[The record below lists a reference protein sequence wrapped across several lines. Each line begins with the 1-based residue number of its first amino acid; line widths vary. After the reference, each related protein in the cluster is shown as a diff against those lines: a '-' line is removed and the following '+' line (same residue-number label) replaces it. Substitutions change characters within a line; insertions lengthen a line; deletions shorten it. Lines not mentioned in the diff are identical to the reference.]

1 MTSTHRKARSGIL
14 APRPRR
20 KLGPYDPIP
29 LAIGAESIRWSL
41 EEVISPS
48 SFSVVSRPREIFE
61 FEAGES
67 PF

>member
-1 MTSTHRKARSGIL
+1 MASANRKAGSGIL

-20 KLGPYDPIP
+20 KLGPYHPIP
-29 LAIGAESIRWSL
+29 LAIGTEAIGWSGH
-41 EEVISPS
+41 EVISPA
-48 SFSVVSRPREIFE
+48 SFTEVSRPREILE

>member
-1 MTSTHRKARSGIL
+1 MASAHRKARSSIL
-14 APRPRR
+14 APRPCR

-29 LAIGAESIRWSL
+29 LAIGTESIGWSR
-41 EEVISPS
+41 EEAISLASFTVI
-48 SFSVVSRPREIFE
+48 SRPREILE